1 MNMIIIFLVILIILG
16 LVVLAIFQHKQ
27 KVSID
32 PTYLLKIEQYIKLE
46 LNLDDSI
53 RFIECTRAF
62 NMQLVQLAQQQKI
75 STHMTKLTHELL
87 GLILKVPRVSEQ
99 NDDVLATVKLISTIT
114 QVTEELKVFFRK
126 NIIAFKSLKTKTHT
140 Y

>member
-114 QVTEELKVFFRK
+114 QVTEELKVFFKK
-126 NIIAFKSLKTKTHT
+126 NLIAFKSSFN
-140 Y
+140 